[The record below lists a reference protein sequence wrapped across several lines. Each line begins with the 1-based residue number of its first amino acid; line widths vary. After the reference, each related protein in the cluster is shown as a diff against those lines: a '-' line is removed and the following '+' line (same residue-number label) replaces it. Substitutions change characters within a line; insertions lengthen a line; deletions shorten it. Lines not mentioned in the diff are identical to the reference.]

1 MTASLE
7 EIQIEKTAHPWLR
20 KIQISSVLSHE
31 SPLLDKVIDNL
42 LEHFRHQGHEVQ
54 RVPDNH
60 TDIILTSARFYKPL
74 GWREALVFSVRRR
87 FNLTHTPTIFTLLHA
102 TPERFEAMLDHFK
115 LALEKDPINPEDFS
129 FPGLEP
135 QANHVLIEQGQRG
148 GPILALE
155 RLVQAQAKSINVLLV
170 IGNEEPE
177 EVYLFNLVGA
187 HPCIRCDDMDA
198 FYDDIMLR
206 MVTVVSTHEVT
217 NHKVTGKPIAR
228 PRWKKSTTPTAMR
241 NASLELGKRDFF
253 TPMIRIVDL
262 VQVPAVGDAIARQ
275 YSEGC
280 FVTWEPEFEA
290 LVATV
295 TGSARPVDK
304 GNLNDDDLSVIV
316 DMQPDGSGVM
326 VQHVDGKRNDPPSSE
341 AVEMMQMDR
350 ALHQISLGAEWNIS
364 TKVPVVR
371 SKLHGHRGV
380 AAFNPQYVEH
390 VPLEPPFYHFPV
402 SCATEA
408 QARAIVVAFNQ
419 SEALRDPKD
428 PREVVFNVLPGHG
441 VMIVEKWVQGKEP
454 FQVIWEYM
462 DAGYLQVDNR
472 IPQGPLTYVPGP
484 AGLMILLTP

>member
-1 MTASLE
+1 M
-7 EIQIEKTAHPWLR
+7 
-20 KIQISSVLSHE
+20 
-31 SPLLDKVIDNL
+31 
-42 LEHFRHQGHEVQ
+42 
-54 RVPDNH
+54 
-60 TDIILTSARFYKPL
+60 
-74 GWREALVFSVRRR
+74 
-87 FNLTHTPTIFTLLHA
+87 
-102 TPERFEAMLDHFK
+102 
-115 LALEKDPINPEDFS
+115 
-129 FPGLEP
+129 
-135 QANHVLIEQGQRG
+135 LIEQGQRG

-228 PRWKKSTTPTAMR
+228 SRWKKSTTPRAMR

-262 VQVPAVGDAIARQ
+262 VQVPAVGDAIANQ

-304 GNLNDDDLSVIV
+304 GNLNDDDLAVIV

-326 VQHVDGKRNDPPSSE
+326 VQHVEGKRNDPPSSE
-341 AVEMMQMDR
+341 AVEMMEMDR
-350 ALHQISLGAEWNIS
+350 SLPQISLSAEWNIS

-371 SKLHGHRGV
+371 SKLHGHRGL

-390 VPLEPPFYHFPV
+390 VPLGPPYYHFPV

-408 QARAIVVAFNQ
+408 QARGIVVAFSQ
-419 SEALRDPKD
+419 SEALRNLKD
-428 PREVVFNVLPGHG
+428 PREVIFTVLPGHG

-462 DAGYLQVDNR
+462 DTGFLKVENR
-472 IPQGPLTYVPGP
+472 IPQGPLTYIPGP
-484 AGLMILLTP
+484 SGLMVLQTP

>member
-1 MTASLE
+1 MTASLKE
-7 EIQIEKTAHPWLR
+7 LQSAKTAHPWLR

-31 SPLLDKVIDNL
+31 SPFLDKAVDNL
-42 LEHFRHQGHEVQ
+42 LEHFRLQGHKVQ
-54 RVPDNH
+54 SVPDNH
-60 TDIILTSARFYKPL
+60 TDVILTSAPFCEPL
-74 GWREALVFSVRRR
+74 DWREALFFSVRRR

-115 LALEKDPINPEDFS
+115 FAFEKDPLNPDDFS
-129 FPGLEP
+129 FPGLAP

-155 RLVQAQAKSINVLLV
+155 RLVQAQSKSINILLV
-170 IGNEEPE
+170 IGIEEPE
-177 EVYLFNLVGA
+177 EAYIFNLVGA
-187 HPCIRCDDMDA
+187 YPCILGDDMDA

-206 MVTVVSTHEVT
+206 MVTLISTHEVT
-217 NHKVTGKPIAR
+217 NHKVVGKPIAR
-228 PRWKKSTTPTAMR
+228 SRWKNSTMPRAMC

-253 TPMIRIVDL
+253 TPIIRIVDL
-262 VQVPAVGDAIARQ
+262 VQVPAVGDAIAKQ

-304 GNLNDDDLSVIV
+304 GNLTDDDLAVIV

-326 VQHVDGKRNDPPSSE
+326 VQHVEGKRNDPPSSE

-350 ALHQISLGAEWNIS
+350 ALHQISLGAEWNFS

-402 SCATEA
+402 SCSTEA
-408 QARAIVVAFNQ
+408 QARAIVVAFSQ
-419 SEALRDPKD
+419 SEALRNPKD
-428 PREVVFNVLPGHG
+428 PREVIFTVLPGHG
-441 VMIVEKWVQGKEP
+441 IMIAEKWVQGKEP

-462 DAGYLQVDNR
+462 DTGFLKVDNR
-472 IPQGPLTYVPGP
+472 IPQGPLTYVLDSE
-484 AGLMILLTP
+484 GLMILQTP

>member
-1 MTASLE
+1 
-7 EIQIEKTAHPWLR
+7 
-20 KIQISSVLSHE
+20 
-31 SPLLDKVIDNL
+31 
-42 LEHFRHQGHEVQ
+42 
-54 RVPDNH
+54 
-60 TDIILTSARFYKPL
+60 
-74 GWREALVFSVRRR
+74 
-87 FNLTHTPTIFTLLHA
+87 
-102 TPERFEAMLDHFK
+102 
-115 LALEKDPINPEDFS
+115 
-129 FPGLEP
+129 
-135 QANHVLIEQGQRG
+135 
-148 GPILALE
+148 
-155 RLVQAQAKSINVLLV
+155 
-170 IGNEEPE
+170 
-177 EVYLFNLVGA
+177 
-187 HPCIRCDDMDA
+187 
-198 FYDDIMLR
+198 
-206 MVTVVSTHEVT
+206 
-217 NHKVTGKPIAR
+217 
-228 PRWKKSTTPTAMR
+228 
-241 NASLELGKRDFF
+241 
-253 TPMIRIVDL
+253 L

-380 AAFNPQYVEH
+380 AAFNPQYVVH

-428 PREVVFNVLPGHG
+428 PREVVFNMLPGHG

-484 AGLMILLTP
+484 AGLMVLLTP